1 MSPTAAL
8 YDRVAGA
15 AEVIRGRSRLRPEV
29 VIVLGTGLGALA
41 GEIEVETEI
50 PYGEIPDFPLST
62 VESHSG
68 RLLLGRGRARAGP
81 PGEERRAG

>member
-29 VIVLGTGLGALA
+29 AIVLGTGLGALA
-41 GEIEVETEI
+41 PTQG
-50 PYGEIPDFPLST
+50 G
-62 VESHSG
+62 
-68 RLLLGRGRARAGP
+68 
-81 PGEERRAG
+81 